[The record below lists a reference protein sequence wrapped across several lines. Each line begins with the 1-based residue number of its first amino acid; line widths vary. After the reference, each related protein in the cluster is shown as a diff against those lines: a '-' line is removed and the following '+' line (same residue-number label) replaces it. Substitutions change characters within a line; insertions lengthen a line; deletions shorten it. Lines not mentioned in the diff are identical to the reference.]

1 MAKTRTKIG
10 DVFSVP
16 LGASGKKYFQYVAND
31 LTEMNSDV
39 IRAFRKIFPTDVDPD
54 LANVV
59 KDEVGFYAHVV
70 IKWGIAMNLWE
81 KVGNRPYSDRLD
93 VLFRASKDYGKQIKV
108 SNNWRVWRVNEK
120 FQSVGKLEGD
130 FRKAEIGIVVS
141 PPDVVQRMRTGEYDF
156 VYPGY

>member
-1 MAKTRTKIG
+1 
-10 DVFSVP
+10 
-16 LGASGKKYFQYVAND
+16 LGK
-31 LTEMNSDV
+31 
-39 IRAFRKIFPTDVDPD
+39 
-54 LANVV
+54 VV
-59 KDEVGFYAHVV
+59 KDEVVFYAHVV
-70 IKWGIAMNLWE
+70 IKWGIEMELWE
-81 KVGNRPYSDRLD
+81 KVGNQPYSDKLD

-130 FRKAEIGIVVS
+130 FRRAEIGIVVS